1 MYPASSF
8 AAPLT
13 QAGRPPR
20 TKGGRRLFTIIGAHG
35 YPAQARPRPW
45 LFHACPTATVAE
57 WVAFFRSLAGQPQIV
72 VGDAGHAW
80 QLAVPLAWPSN
91 PPEMVISEFHLREM
105 LDSHIRRL
113 KVPDGDPLIAMT
125 MAAFRGPTDW
135 AVLVAAL
142 TPTAQR
148 DARLRAWLAK
158 WDTRVATQLSR
169 HAYRTVTKTTG
180 GIETA
185 LEVLERKIHHRR
197 HMFANRA
204 RTNLMLKLMTLRR
217 AAPSTSAAGQRRSG
231 PGSSRGAGDRR
242 SRVRSPTTSAGH
254 GRGVPCARVGRPSR
268 SAPSPTS
275 RVSGCRRATRS
286 GSTWHR
292 RIRSPPSPPATGQP
306 RQGAMA
312 ASG

>member
-185 LEVLERKIHHRR
+185 LKVLERKIHHRR

-204 RTNLMLKLMTLRR
+204 RTNLMLKLMTLE
-217 AAPSTSAAGQRRSG
+217 A
-231 PGSSRGAGDRR
+231 RGAFDERGW
-242 SRVRSPTTSAGH
+242 SATVRTWLVP
-254 GRGVPCARVGRPSR
+254 RGGRP
-268 SAPSPTS
+268 P
-275 RVSGCRRATRS
+275 
-286 GSTWHR
+286 
-292 RIRSPPSPPATGQP
+292 IP
-306 RQGAMA
+306 RQITDHVGGPRKRSSLRQGGA
-312 ASG
+312 SK